1 MFKLIWSPTKKQ
13 WAHCWGKNEFHCI
26 KPIIFFLLILFTLS
40 NLETGRQF
48 FIPSLILI
56 DFPEQSWCIAFSSL
70 LSTSIQFYFIK
81 SSKAKQIII
90 IISKEYNECVW
101 IAIYEQYNECFPF
114 QFIIYA
120 SWSTI
125 SGVVFPFSFFV
136 KLCVRDGV
144 VAVYQKTTWHVQY
157 PCWKIIHE
165 VDWINKDT

>member
-1 MFKLIWSPTKKQ
+1 MVPYKETMSTLLR
-13 WAHCWGKNEFHCI
+13 KNEFHCI

-90 IISKEYNECVW
+90 IIISKEYNECVW

-136 KLCVRDGV
+136 
-144 VAVYQKTTWHVQY
+144 VQARR
-157 PCWKIIHE
+157 CGS
-165 VDWINKDT
+165 VLNKRRKQFS

>member
-1 MFKLIWSPTKKQ
+1 MVPYKETMSTLLR
-13 WAHCWGKNEFHCI
+13 KNEFHCI

-114 QFIIYA
+114 QFFCETVCQRRCGSVPKNHLTCAISLLEDHTW
-120 SWSTI
+120 SW
-125 SGVVFPFSFFV
+125 
-136 KLCVRDGV
+136 LD
-144 VAVYQKTTWHVQY
+144 
-157 PCWKIIHE
+157 
-165 VDWINKDT
+165 